1 MNNYIYAGLA
11 IAKVVGI
18 TALVALAVVALIFMV
33 YVICLSVQAIIRQ
46 LKKNRLERK
55 AELKLEEAR
64 QKLIEVGAFMDI
76 LKKQSDAQKNANE
89 QK

>member
-1 MNNYIYAGLA
+1 MNNYISAGFA
-11 IAKVVGI
+11 IAKVVGV
-18 TALVALAVVALIFMV
+18 TVLVALAVAALIFMV

-64 QKLIEVGAFMDI
+64 QKLLEVGAFMDI
-76 LKKQSDAQKNANE
+76 LKKQSEEQNGTNE

>member
-1 MNNYIYAGLA
+1 MNNYISAGLA
-11 IAKVVGI
+11 IAKVVGV
-18 TALVALAVVALIFMV
+18 TVLVALAVAALIFMV

-55 AELKLEEAR
+55 AELKLEKAR

-76 LKKQSDAQKNANE
+76 LKKQSEGKNGTTE